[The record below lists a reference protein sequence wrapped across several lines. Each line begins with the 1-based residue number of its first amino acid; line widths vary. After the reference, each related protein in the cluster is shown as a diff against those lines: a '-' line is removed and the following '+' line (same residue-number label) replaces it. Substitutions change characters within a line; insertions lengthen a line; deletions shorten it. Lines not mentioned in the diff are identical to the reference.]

1 MGREECCWQIAL
13 TAGSKI
19 WQQMGEEKN
28 GGGGRK
34 GKRNCHLHFFAVPL
48 PSSLLSSQRANKCL
62 AAATGEEVSLPFK
75 FFLSTN
81 PFFQLWAYFFRKKR
95 GNWRD
100 ISPIL
105 FGPPPSAKRETS
117 CEIGSTD
124 RRRPSLSRADPFF
137 FAFLHAYAGLLG
149 PRFSSQTGCS
159 VLVRLGPRLLLS
171 LSLPPR
177 LNAQGTLSINRR
189 PERWGPK

>member
-28 GGGGRK
+28 GGEEKGREIVI
-34 GKRNCHLHFFAVPL
+34 CTSSPF
-48 PSSLLSSQRANKCL
+48 PSLLSPLLSSQRANKCL

-75 FFLSTN
+75 FFFSTN

-95 GNWRD
+95 GGNWRD
-100 ISPIL
+100 ISPFP

-149 PRFSSQTGCS
+149 PRFSTVRPA
-159 VLVRLGPRLLLS
+159 VLCLSDSGPASSS
-171 LSLPPR
+171 LSR
-177 LNAQGTLSINRR
+177 YRR
-189 PERWGPK
+189 D